1 MGRAPCCDKNGL
13 KKGPWT
19 PEEDKKLIDYIQ
31 KHGYG
36 NWRTLPKNAGLQR
49 CGKSCR
55 LRWTNYL
62 RPDIKR
68 GKFSF
73 EEEETI
79 IQLHSILGNKWSA
92 IAARL
97 SGRTDNEIKNYWNT
111 HIRKRLLRMG
121 IDPVTHSP
129 RLDLLDLSSILNPSF
144 YNNSSH
150 HQMNLSRLLGHLQPL
165 VNPEVLRLANLLSSQ
180 RQNSNNFMI
189 PNNLQQNQV
198 CQHQLPQMVQNNQIQ
213 APIQDFPTCTTLD
226 TTACVPFSSH
236 ETQLMQP
243 PPTNIEDF
251 SSNLEKF
258 SNSTNCQVNE
268 WHLSNGIPH
277 SSLTDDYFPLQ
288 NYEFYDPLPSDGSTF
303 QSNDSNNNFSFESAV
318 LSNLSTPSSS
328 PTPLNSNSTYFNN
341 SSSTTTEDERDSY
354 CSNMLNFD
362 KIPNIWDSTNE
373 FM

>member
-19 PEEDKKLIDYIQ
+19 PEEDQKLIDYIQ

-68 GKFSF
+68 GRFSF

-97 SGRTDNEIKNYWNT
+97 PGRTDNEIKNYWNT

-129 RLDLLDLSSILNPSF
+129 RLDLLDLSSILNHSI

-150 HQMNLSRLLGHLQPL
+150 HQMNLSRLLGHVQPL
-165 VNPEVLRLANLLSSQ
+165 VNPEVLRLATSLLSSQ
-180 RQNSNNFMI
+180 RQNSNNFLI
-189 PNNLQQNQV
+189 PNNQICQN
-198 CQHQLPQMVQNNQIQ
+198 QLPQMVQSNQIQ
-213 APIQDFPTCTTLD
+213 APIQDFPICTTIS
-226 TTACVPFSSH
+226 TTPCVPFSSH
-236 ETQLMQP
+236 EAQLMQP
-243 PPTNIEDF
+243 PTTKMEDF
-251 SSNLEKF
+251 SSNLENF
-258 SNSTNCQVNE
+258 SNSQNDCQVINDE
-268 WHLSNGIPH
+268 WQLSNGV
-277 SSLTDDYFPLQ
+277 TDDYFPLQ
-288 NYEFYDPLPSDGSTF
+288 NYGYYDPLTSDGSTF
-303 QSNDSNNNFSFESAV
+303 QSNENNNNNFNFQSVV

-341 SSSTTTEDERDSY
+341 SSSTTTEDERDTY

-362 KIPNIWDSTNE
+362 NIPNIWDSTNE